1 MDRYQKYSNKH
12 YQVLFT
18 RNIGWKHMME
28 GFTLFTGL
36 DPETLQL
43 LPTVSPFTDKKE
55 LNDLR
60 DNMDDTQGP
69 WLTRMKAV
77 THWIRECPRRM
88 MAFLLAGNKF
98 LLAIRSGT
106 TAGYTDIDGDSYAA
120 KTKKL
125 SATLGATALSNFLVA
140 VVSDIGQVYPGLHG
154 LSNHPFFDNC
164 TGPPSMVK
172 RNRFMAFG
180 KASLAN
186 IFKAMD
192 SFGIEYDVKQ
202 EGLDREARP
211 PAATGAGATDAGAT
225 GANGPVQLNLVCYLL
240 QQKMASPKCI
250 LVCIC
255 YSCCTGLTPPLPFAC
270 HACQQRRRHT

>member
-1 MDRYQKYSNKH
+1 
-12 YQVLFT
+12 
-18 RNIGWKHMME
+18 MME
-28 GFTLFTGL
+28 GFKLFAGL

-43 LPTVSPFTDKKE
+43 MPKVSSFHDKKE

-60 DNMDDTQGP
+60 DNMDDTKGT
-69 WLTRMKAV
+69 WLDRMKAV
-77 THWIRECPRRM
+77 THWIRECPRRT
-88 MAFLLAGNKF
+88 MAVVLAGNKF

-225 GANGPVQLNLVCYLL
+225 GAGATDATATGAGATDATATGANGPVQLNLVCYLL